1 MHDAAMLRDVL
12 GSSVAT
18 MWRTLRLI
26 EMGLP
31 LPGRCVVSR
40 TEVSQMRKAIFIGF
54 TMLGAALGLFSAMT
68 ESIGVQIVMSSVGA
82 VAGAAIGGGLAS
94 IRRRP
99 QRGRIRNDEEPTSL
113 ERAQEEQVKNYW
125 LDRGRL
131 TAAPGLPN
139 PDDTD
144 PHRRQ
149 Q

>member
-1 MHDAAMLRDVL
+1 
-12 GSSVAT
+12 
-18 MWRTLRLI
+18 
-26 EMGLP
+26 
-31 LPGRCVVSR
+31 
-40 TEVSQMRKAIFIGF
+40 MRKAIFIGF

-94 IRRRP
+94 IGRRL
-99 QRGRIRNDEEPTSL
+99 QRGRIQNDEEPTSL
-113 ERAQEEQVKNYW
+113 ERAHEEQVKNYW

-149 Q
+149 R